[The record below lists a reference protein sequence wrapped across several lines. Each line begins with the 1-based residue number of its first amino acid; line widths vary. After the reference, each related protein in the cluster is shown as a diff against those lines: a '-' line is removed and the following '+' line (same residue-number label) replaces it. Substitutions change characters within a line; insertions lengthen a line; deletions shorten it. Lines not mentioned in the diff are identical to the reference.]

1 MDLKGSQILNFLI
14 LNINPFEQQS
24 FTEKSDLMISL
35 NKDFH
40 KILDKIQRTF
50 QRKFELEKQSKKLQ
64 GWYLLSFDE
73 FTKELSKKKIK
84 LSLTE
89 KSEWEDFFIKE
100 SKKALNFKKS
110 IDKTDKE
117 IDTMVYQLYNLTDD
131 KIEIIK

>member
-40 KILDKIQRTF
+40 KILDKFQRTF

-117 IDTMVYQLYNLTDD
+117 IDTMVSQLYNLTDD

>member
-50 QRKFELEKQSKKLQ
+50 QRKFEL
-64 GWYLLSFDE
+64 
-73 FTKELSKKKIK
+73 
-84 LSLTE
+84 
-89 KSEWEDFFIKE
+89 
-100 SKKALNFKKS
+100 
-110 IDKTDKE
+110 
-117 IDTMVYQLYNLTDD
+117 
-131 KIEIIK
+131 

>member
-40 KILDKIQRTF
+40 KILDKFQRTF